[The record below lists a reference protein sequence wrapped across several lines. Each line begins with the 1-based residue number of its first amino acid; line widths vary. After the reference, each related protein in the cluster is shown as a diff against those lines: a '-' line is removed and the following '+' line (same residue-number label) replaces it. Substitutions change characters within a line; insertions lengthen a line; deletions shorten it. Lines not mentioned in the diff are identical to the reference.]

1 MRLRV
6 RVPGIDIV
14 HEITILDDT
23 GSAYLELFVDDC
35 GYLGFNR
42 QLIPAH
48 LDCGYEDLATANG
61 NIRVSKILV
70 EVLVMA
76 TDNTPIG
83 APFLVKAALPN
94 VWSFQRQRCS
104 GQGVRRALFT
114 GTAPGAFGAGNLYVG
129 INKSRVM
136 NALPAR

>member
-35 GYLGFNR
+35 GHLGFNR

-104 GQGVRRALFT
+104 GQGVRRE
-114 GTAPGAFGAGNLYVG
+114 
-129 INKSRVM
+129 
-136 NALPAR
+136 